1 MNDDGGRGGFNQGRG
16 YQGRNFNLAYASRC
30 AGRGRFPSGG
40 SGGGSGPGGGRF
52 NSNNN
57 ISGFFQGES
66 SGTVGNR
73 ENDFGG
79 GDFQENR
86 AGNSANFHRGSN
98 SNNNFRNSSGY
109 AGNQSG
115 RQYNGNNNLR
125 SSGYNGRFADGRN
138 AFNGNNGSANYNRS
152 SGSTGANIRVS
163 SEVDDAFLQ
172 KTVTAVVAAVTATQ
186 KPPEYVAQHGSVVR
200 GDVSTANTGSE
211 PSGAVPQGGDLP
223 TEHVVQPVAPQTQAQ
238 EKAPV
243 ADDDDG
249 SDGANKDKE
258 EDNDGRANEMEMDG
272 ANEHTDKEAS
282 NTMEINEN
290 EGHKGKQAAMDR
302 SSMEFKFGTFVSQV
316 KLSDLDTIL
325 VLPKCFAGDAV
336 RGSEMSDVAQ
346 EERLH
351 PLSIAM
357 GQTGSDKA
365 ETESSA
371 AMCPSMLMATP
382 APSSPMTA
390 AETVTCMGAEEES
403 LHILP
408 KPTSS
413 LHVTRDKINGAGHVL
428 RAEEIKQTR
437 QPTMPTAHVSNASA
451 KQEASFA
458 KSREDDIAINTD
470 IHSGFTAATGSKKKS
485 IDERDTERP
494 S

>member
-1 MNDDGGRGGFNQGRG
+1 MAMVVVVVSTRVEATKAETSIQPM
-16 YQGRNFNLAYASRC
+16 LAEVLAVDASPQEAAVVALVR
-30 AGRGRFPSGG
+30 AEAASTATTTDWV
-40 SGGGSGPGGGRF
+40 
-52 NSNNN
+52 
-57 ISGFFQGES
+57 S
-66 SGTVGNR
+66 SR
-73 ENDFGG
+73 EN
-79 GDFQENR
+79 QATR
-86 AGNSANFHRGSN
+86 
-98 SNNNFRNSSGY
+98 SGI
-109 AGNQSG
+109 G
-115 RQYNGNNNLR
+115 RMILEEEISKR
-125 SSGYNGRFADGRN
+125 
-138 AFNGNNGSANYNRS
+138 
-152 SGSTGANIRVS
+152 I
-163 SEVDDAFLQ
+163 EE
-172 KTVTAVVAAVTATQ
+172 KTVAAVVAAVTAAQ

-223 TEHVVQPVAPQTQAQ
+223 IEHVVQPVAPQTQAQ
-238 EKAPV
+238 EKAP
-243 ADDDDG
+243 DDDG

-258 EDNDGRANEMEMDG
+258 EDNDGRGNEMEMDG

-290 EGHKGKQAAMDR
+290 EGHK
-302 SSMEFKFGTFVSQV
+302 
-316 KLSDLDTIL
+316 DLDTIL
-325 VLPKCFAGDAV
+325 VLPKCFAGDAA
-336 RGSEMSDVAQ
+336 RGSEMPDVAP

-357 GQTGSDKA
+357 GKIGSDKA

-371 AMCPSMLMATP
+371 AMCPLTLMATP

-408 KPTSS
+408 EPTSS

-470 IHSGFTAATGSKKKS
+470 IHSGMSQSLCSSDMVPKNLNVT
-485 IDERDTERP
+485 IEV
-494 S
+494 

>member
-1 MNDDGGRGGFNQGRG
+1 MAMVVVVVSTRVEATKAETSIQPM
-16 YQGRNFNLAYASRC
+16 LAEVLAVDASPQEAAVVALVR
-30 AGRGRFPSGG
+30 AEAASTATTTDWV
-40 SGGGSGPGGGRF
+40 
-52 NSNNN
+52 
-57 ISGFFQGES
+57 S
-66 SGTVGNR
+66 SR
-73 ENDFGG
+73 EN
-79 GDFQENR
+79 QATR
-86 AGNSANFHRGSN
+86 
-98 SNNNFRNSSGY
+98 SGI
-109 AGNQSG
+109 G
-115 RQYNGNNNLR
+115 RMILEEEISKR
-125 SSGYNGRFADGRN
+125 
-138 AFNGNNGSANYNRS
+138 
-152 SGSTGANIRVS
+152 I
-163 SEVDDAFLQ
+163 EE
-172 KTVTAVVAAVTATQ
+172 KTVAAVVAAVTAAQ

-223 TEHVVQPVAPQTQAQ
+223 IEHVVQPVAPQTQAQ

-243 ADDDDG
+243 ADVPKPKEVEGAGLAKKKKLDKNANGGRKDDDG

-258 EDNDGRANEMEMDG
+258 EDNDGRGNEMEMDG

-290 EGHKGKQAAMDR
+290 EGHK
-302 SSMEFKFGTFVSQV
+302 
-316 KLSDLDTIL
+316 DLDTIL
-325 VLPKCFAGDAV
+325 VLPKCFAGDAA
-336 RGSEMSDVAQ
+336 RGSEMPDVAP

-357 GQTGSDKA
+357 GKIGSDKA

-371 AMCPSMLMATP
+371 AMCPLTLMATP

-408 KPTSS
+408 EPTSS

-470 IHSGFTAATGSKKKS
+470 IHSGMSQSLCSSDMVPKNLNVT
-485 IDERDTERP
+485 IEV
-494 S
+494 